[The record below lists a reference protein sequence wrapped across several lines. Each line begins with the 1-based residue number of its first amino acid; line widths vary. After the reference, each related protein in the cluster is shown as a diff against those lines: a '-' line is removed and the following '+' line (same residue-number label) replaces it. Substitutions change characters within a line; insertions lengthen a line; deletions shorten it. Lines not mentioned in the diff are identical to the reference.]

1 MTAMPSEEFVM
12 HGARDAI
19 AAGLG
24 HIEEHVKAL
33 ERAIVETPA
42 LAFDLAKTLIESTC
56 RTVLDERSIQYS
68 SADALPKLLKSTTRS
83 LPFLPPAASAESKIR
98 ESLRQTL
105 GGLSAAVQGIC
116 ELRNRSGFASHGSGS
131 TRPTMESTQA
141 LLVAA
146 AADAIVGFLYRV
158 HTRDRS
164 LPRHLTFESHEVFNE
179 YLDETWGVFIVN
191 ELPFRASEVL
201 FQMDPEAYRVH
212 LADFDSED
220 GRAATAALEDWL

>member
-1 MTAMPSEEFVM
+1 MPSEDFVM

-33 ERAIVETPA
+33 ERAIVDTPA

-56 RTVLDERSIQYS
+56 RAVLAERSIQYS
-68 SADALPKLLKSTTRS
+68 NSDDLPALFKSTTRS
-83 LPFLPPAASAESKIR
+83 LPFLPPAASAEDKIR

-105 GGLSAAVQGIC
+105 GGLSSAVQGIC

-131 TRPTMESTQA
+131 ARPTMESTQA
-141 LLVAA
+141 LLAAA
-146 AADAIVGFLYRV
+146 AADAIVGFLYRA
-158 HTRDRS
+158 HTQDRS
-164 LPRHLTFESHEVFNE
+164 LPRKLTFDSHGMFNE
-179 YLDETWGVFIVN
+179 YLDETWGVFVVN
-191 ELPFRASEVL
+191 ELRFRASEIL

-220 GRAATAALEDWL
+220 GRTAMAALED

>member
-1 MTAMPSEEFVM
+1 MTPVPSEEFAM
-12 HGARDAI
+12 HGARGAI

-24 HIEEHVKAL
+24 HVEELVKAL
-33 ERAIVETPA
+33 EWAVVENPG

-56 RTVLDERSIQYS
+56 RAVLDERSIQYS
-68 SADALPKLLKSTTRS
+68 SADDLPRLLKSTTQN
-83 LPFLPPAASAESKIR
+83 LPFLPPAASAESRTR

-105 GGLSAAVQGIC
+105 GGLSSAVQGIC
-116 ELRNRSGFASHGSGS
+116 ELRNRSGFASHGSGRA
-131 TRPTMESTQA
+131 RPTMESTQA

-164 LPRHLTFESHEVFNE
+164 LPRKLTFDSHGMFNE

-191 ELPFRASEVL
+191 EMPFRASEVL

-212 LADFDSED
+212 QADFDSED
-220 GRAATAALEDWL
+220 SRTATSAPED